1 MLEAY
6 DALVKIGVKA
16 EDARD
21 VLPQSA
27 ETNLVMTIN
36 LRSLLNFYK
45 LRNQNTHAQ
54 KEIAE
59 LAEHLKNAV
68 VLFEPWTKFF
78 FDMQQEA

>member
-1 MLEAY
+1 
-6 DALVKIGVKA
+6 
-16 EDARD
+16 
-21 VLPQSA
+21 
-27 ETNLVMTIN
+27 
-36 LRSLLNFYK
+36 